1 MKIERKQLSGTM
13 NLDDSNDIIPSSHH
27 KEARNV
33 SFRGGS
39 SGFMAQSALGNR
51 NIANSLP
58 AGTNSCIGAYYDQQK
73 QRIFYFNYNSN
84 GNHGIYIYNTIPK
97 TIQTLFLNNTHS
109 ATDVLGFDINNPIT
123 SINIMYGAIYNAT
136 NDTDGD
142 VLYWVDSLGRPSK
155 INIDRKLASVYASYK
170 RSYLDVAKPAPSMP
184 AQCTYENDLF
194 VTNNNL
200 KNALYQFIYRWV
212 YDDGEKS
219 VWSTGSEVPL
229 PLFSENQD
237 VAADPK
243 KNSRINLYYSTGD
256 ETVRKIE
263 IAVRECVDGVINDY
277 GLVTSIEKS
286 TITGPA
292 SVHNI
297 VYNYL
302 FYNNSV
308 ITPIDQ
314 TEQKLLFDYV
324 PQKAN
329 AQELLNGNTI
339 IYGGITEG
347 YNIHKDNNFGTS
359 TNSANGFDKIN
370 GLLFF
375 AAQAGVTSYGDST
388 SIQVILTGAGTND
401 AVTNVPTT
409 VTSAIGANFVVLL
422 RNDSTGTVYTINY
435 LSSPTDSINTIL
447 NGLATVATGFGL
459 TTTVVGNQLTI
470 SEPGLAKQLQQAYAN
485 SSNSASAFSS
495 TYKTNVLAATVQSSN
510 YKYGVVYYDDK
521 GRTNG
526 AVTTETLKVTTPRFN
541 SNTNYPWVD
550 ITISGTPPTWASYYH
565 LVRTDNL
572 TYNKNLSW
580 VTRRAF
586 YADATY
592 STSTDKIVYL
602 GIDNMIDYNSEIKST
617 SGYIGYDFAPG
628 DRVRFLAKIAQDG
641 TTYEYNTGS
650 VIDFEI
656 IGVES
661 DPMIDGAIVKGTYIK
676 FKYPTGFITSMFAFY
691 KPTEFVTPPVLK
703 ENFQNYHIQ
712 IYNNK
717 RPQGTDIYYEFG
729 KQFAIGLPGTSNRYH
744 VGQYQSQKRGTIPGA
759 QQAAGIYVYN
769 GDNYF
774 RYRNVPIGS
783 NNIFTAGSYIHNTGS
798 GPAGQF
804 STVVVNVWDSSNTPK
819 TIDTGASQY
828 EIKSQVFPLS
838 ACSLA
843 QNDFPNWNTVEYLFY
858 NKSAS
863 PITIRLKG
871 VMPVS
876 KIDNR
881 EQYAKLHAKILTS
894 SSVTIKTV
902 KDRVSINATNEQY
915 NVEFDTK
922 IIVPAASKLFLM
934 TECDQASGTD
944 LIVGAFDLELSIV
957 KNAEIAVI
965 EPSFSDVYKLTL
977 NSNSRPVV
985 FDQNAINAYYPT
997 LVRYGQQNIAGTNL
1011 NNSNR
1016 FYPANMDEYDRQRG
1030 DVIRLKVRGSQMRVF
1045 QKRGCGMVGI
1055 LQNMLFNADGS
1066 GNLSQSNQLVNNINY
1081 YQGDYGIGNLATSLV
1096 SSSNADY
1103 FVDPIRGY
1111 QVRLSGDG
1119 FTPISA
1125 IYKAQYYI
1133 TNLANKYATQTAGT
1147 LGGYAKVLGA
1157 YDFNEEEYVSV
1168 FQGYAGQSNVTLGFN
1183 EYRNNY
1189 TTFYDYAPEWIT
1201 SAEGN
1206 IVTFKNGQL
1215 WLHDTASTYCNYYGT
1230 QYKPSLTLVFNDMQ
1244 NIKKRY
1250 NTISMLGNAVWVPET
1265 NGDITTNLGQTSSLQ
1280 TTDFLQKDDK
1290 WHAAFKRDSLSTGG
1304 LYNGNVLKG
1313 NWAQIKLKPTNGN
1326 SFVNLFYIELN
1337 ILEPFYNR

>member
-13 NLDDSNDIIPSSHH
+13 NLDDSNDVMPSTHH

-33 SFRGGS
+33 AFRGGQ
-39 SGFMAQSALGNR
+39 SGYAAQSALGNR
-51 NIANSLP
+51 NISNSLP

-73 QRIFYFNYNSN
+73 QRLFYFNYNSN
-84 GNHGIYIYNTIPK
+84 GNHGIYIYNTVPK

-109 ATDVLGFDINNPIT
+109 SGDVLGFDINNPIT
-123 SINIMYGAIYNAT
+123 SINIMYGAIYNST
-136 NDTDGD
+136 NDIDGD
-142 VLYWVDSLGRPSK
+142 VLYWIDSLGRPSK
-155 INIDRKLASVYASYK
+155 LNIDRKLAGVYASYK

-184 AQCTYENDLF
+184 IQCAYENDLYA
-194 VTNNNL
+194 TNNNL

-263 IAVRECVDGVINDY
+263 LAVRECVDGVISDY
-277 GLVTSIEKS
+277 GLITSIEKS

-292 SVHNI
+292 FVNNI
-297 VYNYL
+297 VYNFL

-314 TEQKLLFDYV
+314 TEQSLLFDYI

-347 YNIHKDNNFGTS
+347 YNIHKDNNFGITS
-359 TNSANGFDKIN
+359 NTVNGFDRIN

-375 AAQAGVTSYGDST
+375 AAQGGVTSYGDST

-401 AVTNVPTT
+401 AMTNVPTT
-409 VTSAIGANFVVLL
+409 VTSALGANFVIYL
-422 RNDSTGTVYTINY
+422 RNDVTGTVYLINY
-435 LSSPTDSINTIL
+435 LSSPTDNINTIL
-447 NGLATVATGFGL
+447 NGLATVANSYSL

-470 SEPGLAKQLQQAYAN
+470 SEPGISRWLQSAYAN
-485 SSNSASAFSS
+485 SNNGATAFSS
-495 TYKTNVLAATVQSSN
+495 TYKTNVLNANISSSN
-510 YKYGVVYYDDK
+510 YRYGIVYYDEK

-526 AVTTETLKVTTPRFN
+526 VVTTDSLRITTPRFN
-541 SNTNYPWVD
+541 ANTNFPYVD
-550 ITISGTPPTWASYYH
+550 ITISGTPPLWASYYNI
-565 LVRTDNL
+565 VRTENL

-580 VTRRAF
+580 VTKRAF
-586 YADATY
+586 YAEASY
-592 STSTDKIVYL
+592 STSTENIVYL
-602 GIDNMIDYNSEIKST
+602 GIDNMIEYNSNIKST
-617 SGYIGYDFAPG
+617 SGYVGYDFAPG

-661 DPMIDGAIVKGTYIK
+661 DPNIDGAVIPGTYIK
-676 FKYPTGFITSMFAFY
+676 FKYPTGFITSMFSFF
-691 KPTEFVTPPVLK
+691 KPTEFVTLPLLK

-717 RPQGTDIYYEFG
+717 RPQGTDVYYEFG
-729 KQFAIGLPGTSNRYH
+729 KQFAIGLPGSSNRYH
-744 VGQYQSQKRGTIPGA
+744 VGQYQSQKRGTIPGPA
-759 QQAAGIYVYN
+759 QAAGVYVYS
-769 GDNYF
+769 GDSYY

-783 NNIFTAGSYIHNTGS
+783 TNIFSAGSYMQNTGS
-798 GPAGQF
+798 GNAAQF
-804 STVVVNVWDSSNTPK
+804 STIVVNVWDSTNTPK

-828 EIKSQVFPLS
+828 EIKSQVLPAS

-843 QNDFPNWNTVEYLFY
+843 NTFYPNWATADSLFY

-863 PITIRLKG
+863 AMTIKVKG

-876 KIDNR
+876 KVDTKD
-881 EQYAKLHAKILTS
+881 QYVKIHAKILNS
-894 SSVTIKTV
+894 STVTIKTI
-902 KDRVSINATNEQY
+902 KDRVSIDSTNQQY
-915 NVEFDTK
+915 NVEFEGK
-922 IIVPAASKLFLM
+922 ILVPANSKLFLM
-934 TECDQASGTD
+934 TECDSTSGTD

-957 KNAEIAVI
+957 KNAEISVI
-965 EPSFSDVYKLTL
+965 ESSFSDVYKLTL
-977 NSNSRPVV
+977 NSNSRPVI
-985 FDQNAINAYYPT
+985 FDQNAVNAYYPT
-997 LVRYGQQNIAGTNL
+997 LVRYGQQNLAGTNI

-1016 FYPANMDEYDRQRG
+1016 FYAANMDEYDRQRG
-1030 DVIRLKVRGSQMRVF
+1030 DIMRLKVRGSQMRVF
-1045 QKRGCGMVGI
+1045 QKRGCGMVGV

-1081 YQGDYGIGNLATSLV
+1081 YQGDYGIGNHPTSLV
-1096 SSSNADY
+1096 SSSNTDY
-1103 FVDPIRGY
+1103 FVDTIRGY
-1111 QVRLSGDG
+1111 QVRLGGDG
-1119 FTPISA
+1119 LTPISA
-1125 IYKAQYYI
+1125 LYKAQYYM
-1133 TNLANKYATQTAGT
+1133 TNLATKYATLVSGT
-1147 LGGYAKVLGA
+1147 IGGYARILGA
-1157 YDFNEEEYVSV
+1157 YDFNEEEYIAV
-1168 FQGYAGQSNVTLGFN
+1168 FQGYSGQSNVTVGFN
-1183 EYRNNY
+1183 EMSNRY
-1189 TTFYDYAPEWIT
+1189 TSFYDYAPEWIT

-1206 IVTFKNGQL
+1206 IISFKNGQL
-1215 WLHDTASTYCNYYGT
+1215 WLHDAASTYCNYYAT
-1230 QYKPSLTLVFNDMQ
+1230 QYKPSLTLIFNDMQ
-1244 NIKKRY
+1244 TIKKRY
-1250 NTISMLGNAVWVPET
+1250 NTISMLGNTVWVPDS

-1280 TTDFLQKDDK
+1280 TTDFIQKDDK
-1290 WHAAFKRDSLSTGG
+1290 WHAAFKRDSTSTGG

-1313 NWAQIKLKPTNGN
+1313 NWAQIKLKPASGN